1 MAERRMFAKAIVESD
16 AFMEMPLSSQAL
28 YLHLNMNADDDGFV
42 SSPKRIARMINANE
56 DDLKVLL
63 SKRFVLGFDNGIVVI
78 KHWKMNNLI
87 RKDRYK
93 KTVYQD
99 EFKMLDTKENN
110 SYTELATNGQPMVN
124 QMATQDSIGKVR
136 LGKDSIGKVIVVYEQ
151 EIGHATP
158 TTLDTLESYLDDVTE
173 EMIIK
178 AIQIASMNNKKNLA
192 YVKGILNSWISKG
205 YKVLSDTQEEQ
216 KKTAK
221 TLIDEIWEEQ

>member
-1 MAERRMFAKAIVESD
+1 
-16 AFMEMPLSSQAL
+16 
-28 YLHLNMNADDDGFV
+28 
-42 SSPKRIARMINANE
+42 MINANE

-221 TLIDEIWEEQ
+221 TLIDEIWEDQ